1 LALKD
6 NEPLGFVRLAELV
19 SSNTPSETHYNNVAD
34 VLSKAIKKGN
44 VTEKL
49 SALTRLY
56 ASMCFELA
64 TEYRQ
69 KEFLHEIPNLP
80 RNSLAPLNELFAE
93 SLSRRLLDMVCA
105 YCDQR
110 FNQALESSAFITELF
125 SKSSPRDPD
134 SIARFHDYIHVRNID
149 EIRTVTDL
157 TLFTEQTSGWVL
169 GREAER
175 GVQADLET
183 LLSNINMFDRVLAT
197 RAIPPWLFF
206 LSKLYAQVALKNVD
220 RLSIRTMFHR
230 HSASLTFSSELIK
243 QGFSLLWPTQ
253 VDSIERAISG
263 KDILLVSETGT
274 GKSLLGAVL
283 IGSRRESDGLSIYA
297 VPTRALAYQ
306 IGKDMIRL
314 AYNGASSAVKV
325 LTMEEDVNEDD
336 LKSHRTIV
344 GTYEK
349 IEGLFREKLVRKDA
363 LGLLIIDECHNIADF
378 GRGVTLDFL
387 LTQLN
392 PRFSCQRMLLS
403 AVVPDDQAS
412 RLAHW
417 AKADYFRGKDWRR
430 TKAIEKI
437 AVGNSESEIPS
448 DPNEETLK
456 EIQARMGE
464 GRASGK
470 AEAYVIPRTL
480 KSVREGKMVLVVAES
495 RPRVEKLA
503 REIAGAFDLWI
514 NPPLGDVFR
523 DVQLAERLEE
533 GRAELYSYID
543 ELNKSELVL
552 PKSTQTIVKLLSK
565 KVVFHH
571 AGLPKT
577 VRTTIERMIKDRVP
591 LVVVSTTTLEAG
603 VNFPVDTVLVKRLAL
618 TKTFKGLRNKLES
631 TKDAALQYV
640 LSRYESRLFSAYH
653 NVIGRAGRPGFS
665 ETGESI
671 AYFDTPDEASAFL
684 DMRYRQHRLLGAGAD
699 LYAIVKLC
707 EILQAQTNYRVELK
721 SISKDL
727 DISRGRFL
735 SNLLNSVYL
744 TNSESAELLSF
755 LKKTWLW
762 QVISDLPFIEEIER
776 VFPLFI
782 GKEIDELAS
791 MGFLKPTHH
800 NTWELTALGSLVNR
814 TLLSPLSAK
823 RIEDGLRSLL
833 TVTTRV
839 TPNVVNSCLF
849 NIVGLAFEMRVNP
862 LDQVSVKSLSPT
874 ERNHERVFRS
884 LLIPH
889 DKWSL
894 RIGTALEMWA
904 HGTSVDDMIQTLSLT
919 ESDYGLLEELIP
931 KNGAWVLQSMK
942 LISHALP
949 GGNKLVSDI
958 DSLIASVSAGTDNEI
973 AKSILSWD
981 IEGLGRSS
989 ALYII
994 DKFKPQNLEALS
1006 KLGEERFVKQFST
1019 KEDLSKKVY
1028 SQILKHA

>member
-1 LALKD
+1 
-6 NEPLGFVRLAELV
+6 
-19 SSNTPSETHYNNVAD
+19 
-34 VLSKAIKKGN
+34 
-44 VTEKL
+44 
-49 SALTRLY
+49 
-56 ASMCFELA
+56 
-64 TEYRQ
+64 
-69 KEFLHEIPNLP
+69 
-80 RNSLAPLNELFAE
+80 
-93 SLSRRLLDMVCA
+93 
-105 YCDQR
+105 
-110 FNQALESSAFITELF
+110 
-125 SKSSPRDPD
+125 
-134 SIARFHDYIHVRNID
+134 
-149 EIRTVTDL
+149 
-157 TLFTEQTSGWVL
+157 
-169 GREAER
+169 
-175 GVQADLET
+175 
-183 LLSNINMFDRVLAT
+183 
-197 RAIPPWLFF
+197 
-206 LSKLYAQVALKNVD
+206 
-220 RLSIRTMFHR
+220 
-230 HSASLTFSSELIK
+230 
-243 QGFSLLWPTQ
+243 
-253 VDSIERAISG
+253 
-263 KDILLVSETGT
+263 
-274 GKSLLGAVL
+274 
-283 IGSRRESDGLSIYA
+283 
-297 VPTRALAYQ
+297 
-306 IGKDMIRL
+306 
-314 AYNGASSAVKV
+314 
-325 LTMEEDVNEDD
+325 
-336 LKSHRTIV
+336 
-344 GTYEK
+344 
-349 IEGLFREKLVRKDA
+349 
-363 LGLLIIDECHNIADF
+363 
-378 GRGVTLDFL
+378 
-387 LTQLN
+387 
-392 PRFSCQRMLLS
+392 
-403 AVVPDDQAS
+403 
-412 RLAHW
+412 
-417 AKADYFRGKDWRR
+417 
-430 TKAIEKI
+430 
-437 AVGNSESEIPS
+437 
-448 DPNEETLK
+448 
-456 EIQARMGE
+456 
-464 GRASGK
+464 
-470 AEAYVIPRTL
+470 
-480 KSVREGKMVLVVAES
+480 
-495 RPRVEKLA
+495 
-503 REIAGAFDLWI
+503 
-514 NPPLGDVFR
+514 
-523 DVQLAERLEE
+523 
-533 GRAELYSYID
+533 
-543 ELNKSELVL
+543 
-552 PKSTQTIVKLLSK
+552 
-565 KVVFHH
+565 
-571 AGLPKT
+571 
-577 VRTTIERMIKDRVP
+577 
-591 LVVVSTTTLEAG
+591 
-603 VNFPVDTVLVKRLAL
+603 
-618 TKTFKGLRNKLES
+618 
-631 TKDAALQYV
+631 
-640 LSRYESRLFSAYH
+640 
-653 NVIGRAGRPGFS
+653 VIGRAGRPGFS